1 MLALRNWGFVVPLLF
16 RRTDWILVG
25 EFILSQVNLVILVSQ
40 ETLNVVLL
48 VGVNGRLA
56 YVSILPSV

>member
-1 MLALRNWGFVVPLLF
+1 VPLLF